1 MSSGKLRIGCRF
13 GPVFDLEMG
22 EGFSFN
28 DFIADIRAKGFIFN
42 GVLYI
47 PHDAISFITLLPSG
61 DPVIEPIYAP
71 GAITPTRQ

>member
-1 MSSGKLRIGCRF
+1 MSSGKLRIGSRF
-13 GPVFDLEMG
+13 GPVFDLEVG
-22 EGFSFN
+22 EGFSLN
-28 DFIADIRAKGFIFN
+28 DFIDDVRAKGFVYN
-42 GVLYI
+42 GALYI